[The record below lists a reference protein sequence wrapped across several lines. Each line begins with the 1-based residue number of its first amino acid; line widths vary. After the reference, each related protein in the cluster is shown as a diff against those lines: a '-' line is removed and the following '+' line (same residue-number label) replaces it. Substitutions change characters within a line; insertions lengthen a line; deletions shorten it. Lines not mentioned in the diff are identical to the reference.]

1 MSEDS
6 IGFMQIKNGEIAEG
20 KVTGITKYG
29 AFVNIANENGETS
42 GMIHI
47 SEISDGFIKDINEF
61 LEINQTVK
69 VVVIGINENGKLA
82 LSLKQ
87 VPKTNQANSL
97 NKPDEKNMT
106 AEKEKPD
113 IKSKTPEEFVK
124 TGKNPEAPRSF
135 EDMISKFKRESDEK
149 ISDLKH
155 LEPKRSGQPRRRKD

>member
-1 MSEDS
+1 
-6 IGFMQIKNGEIAEG
+6 MQIKNGETAEG

-29 AFVNIANENGETS
+29 AFIKILNAVHEDGETS

-69 VVVIGINENGKLA
+69 VVVIGVNENGKLA

-87 VPKTNQANSL
+87 VPKT
-97 NKPDEKNMT
+97 DRE
-106 AEKEKPD
+106 
-113 IKSKTPEEFVK
+113 SKTFKTFEKTNTDTNIKLNPNKPEEFAV
-124 TGKNPEAPRSF
+124 TGKSPETSRSF
-135 EDMISKFKRESDEK
+135 EDMLNKFKRDSDEK